1 MTSFNISQN
10 FSNAS
15 SCHENELCDIFDT
28 SFPVQTGQIL
38 GFSIMLLSSF
48 LGNILIVVT
57 VYKRDELRK
66 TINYFIVN
74 MALSDF
80 VYPLTDIPV
89 ALIQIAT
96 GSGQWPIGGTAGLI
110 SCRIKNYL
118 EHVSVTISAQSLMW
132 IALDRFMAVVLP
144 MKAHLI
150 SSRFRAVAIASTWIV
165 AMILNSSDL
174 YTYWLVDTNS
184 EAVCRYLD
192 NNPFFI

>member
-15 SCHENELCDIFDT
+15 SSHENELCDIFDN

-89 ALIQIAT
+89 ALMQIAT

-110 SCRIKNYL
+110 SCRIKKLFGTCFSYRFCSKS
-118 EHVSVTISAQSLMW
+118 HV
-132 IALDRFMAVVLP
+132 DRFRSVYGGCLADESLSYFVEIPRRCYRFHLDCGDDTKFVGFVYVL
-144 MKAHLI
+144 AG
-150 SSRFRAVAIASTWIV
+150 
-165 AMILNSSDL
+165 
-174 YTYWLVDTNS
+174 
-184 EAVCRYLD
+184 
-192 NNPFFI
+192 